1 MSNILDSISNEFT
14 NIESIRKRLIQAKKI
29 QLHSGI
35 DGFDSPETYGIYRH
49 TGGKALGV
57 VGKIFEPMNLDL
69 FLTSIVESAIA
80 AGLDLSKLTYNE
92 YCEGSKIVFDLQ
104 LQNFD
109 IPSPMVGDTLATKLQ
124 FKTGFDGLTKV
135 SLGFYTYR
143 LWCSNGAKSWQKDIG
158 LSYKNTANNH
168 AKSMLYTHEIM
179 KAISNVKDYH
189 NSLTTLLKTPVT
201 SKQVETFYHN
211 LTGVTLAEAKE
222 ISTRKRNIMDAI
234 NNSVAIEMQNTGA
247 NLFSL
252 LQGVTRYTTHEA
264 ANGSE
269 EKLMFT
275 SAAKTSD
282 LAHQLIFDMVNN

>member
-1 MSNILDSISNEFT
+1 MSNILDSISNEFK
-14 NIESIRKRLIQAKKI
+14 NIDAICERLFEPKKI
-29 QLHSGI
+29 QLHTGI
-35 DGFDSPETYGIYRH
+35 EGFESPKAYGIYRH
-49 TGGKALGV
+49 TGGDALGV
-57 VGKIFEPMNLDL
+57 VGDTYQPASPKL
-69 FLTSIVESAIA
+69 FLTNVVESAIS

-92 YCEGSKIVFDLQ
+92 YCGGSKISFDIPLQ
-104 LQNFD
+104 DFD

-252 LQGVTRYTTHEA
+252 LQGATRYTTHEA
-264 ANGSE
+264 ANGCE

>member
-1 MSNILDSISNEFT
+1 MSNILDSISNEFK
-14 NIESIRKRLIQAKKI
+14 NIDAIRERLFEPVK
-29 QLHSGI
+29 LGLNTGI
-35 DGFDSPETYGIYRH
+35 DGFKRPKAYGIYRH
-49 TGGKALGV
+49 TGGDALGV
-57 VGKIFEPMNLDL
+57 VGDTYQPASPKL
-69 FLTSIVESAIA
+69 FLTNVVESAIS

-92 YCEGSKIVFDLQ
+92 YCGGSKISFDIPLQ
-104 LQNFD
+104 DFD

-269 EKLMFT
+269 EKLMYA
-275 SAAKTSD
+275 SAGKTSD

>member
-1 MSNILDSISNEFT
+1 MSNILDSISNEFK
-14 NIESIRKRLIQAKKI
+14 NIDAIRERLFEPKKI
-29 QLHSGI
+29 QLHTGI
-35 DGFDSPETYGIYRH
+35 DGFESPETYGIYRH

-69 FLTSIVESAIA
+69 FLTSMVESAIA

-124 FKTGFDGLTKV
+124 FKTGFDGQTKV
-135 SLGFYTYR
+135 SLGFYAFR
-143 LWCSNGAKSWQKDIG
+143 LWCANGAKSWKKDID

-252 LQGVTRYTTHEA
+252 LQGATRYTTHEA

>member
-1 MSNILDSISNEFT
+1 MSNILDSISNEFK
-14 NIESIRKRLIQAKKI
+14 NIDAICERLFEPKKI
-29 QLHSGI
+29 QLHTGI
-35 DGFDSPETYGIYRH
+35 EGFESPKAYGIYRH
-49 TGGKALGV
+49 TGGDALGV
-57 VGKIFEPMNLDL
+57 VGDTYQPASPKL
-69 FLTSIVESAIA
+69 FLTNVVESAIS

-92 YCEGSKIVFDLQ
+92 YCGGSKISFDIPLQ
-104 LQNFD
+104 DFD

-269 EKLMFT
+269 EKLMYA
-275 SAAKTSD
+275 SASKTSD
-282 LAHQLIFDMVNN
+282 LAHQLIFEMAN

>member
-1 MSNILDSISNEFT
+1 MSNILDSISNEFK
-14 NIESIRKRLIQAKKI
+14 NIDEIRNRLIQPKKI

-35 DGFDSPETYGIYRH
+35 DGFNSPDAYGIYRH
-49 TGGKALGV
+49 TGGEALGV
-57 VGKIFEPMNLDL
+57 VGKQYEPADLDL
-69 FLTSIVESAIA
+69 FLTGIVESAIA
-80 AGLDLSKLTYNE
+80 TGLDLSKLTYNE
-92 YCEGSKIVFDLQ
+92 YCGGSKIIFDIPLQ
-104 LQNFD
+104 DFD

-135 SLGFYTYR
+135 SLGFYAYR
-143 LWCSNGAKSWQKDIG
+143 LWCANGAKSWKKDIG

-168 AKSMLYTHEIM
+168 AKSMVYTHEIL
-179 KAISNVKDYH
+179 KAIANVNEYQ
-189 NSLTTLLKTPVT
+189 NSLKTLIDTPVT
-201 SKQVETFYHN
+201 NAQAEEFYLK
-211 LTGVTLAEAKE
+211 LTGTNLKDAKE
-222 ISTRKRNIMDAI
+222 ISTRKRNILDAI

-269 EKLMFT
+269 EKLMFA

-282 LAHQLIFDMVNN
+282 LAHQLIFEMVGN

>member
-1 MSNILDSISNEFT
+1 MSILDSISNEFK
-14 NIESIRKRLIQAKKI
+14 NIDQIRERLIQPKKI

-35 DGFDSPETYGIYRH
+35 DGFDSPQTYGIYRH
-49 TGGKALGV
+49 TGGLPLGV

-92 YCEGSKIVFDLQ
+92 YCDGSKIVFDLP

-135 SLGFYTYR
+135 SLGFYAFR
-143 LWCSNGAKSWQKDIG
+143 LWCANGAKGWRKDID

-168 AKSMLYTHEIM
+168 AKTMAYSHEIL
-179 KAISNVKDYH
+179 KAIANVHEYQ
-189 NSLTTLLKTPVT
+189 NSLKTLIETPVT
-201 SKQVETFYHN
+201 NAQAEAFYLK
-211 LTGVTLAEAKE
+211 LTGTSLQDAKE
-222 ISTRKRNIMDAI
+222 ISTRRRNIMDAI
-234 NNSVAIEMQNTGA
+234 NASVAIEMQNTGA

-252 LQGVTRYTTHEA
+252 LQGATRYTTHDA

-269 EKLMFT
+269 EKLMFA

>member
-1 MSNILDSISNEFT
+1 MSILDSISNEFT
-14 NIESIRKRLIQAKKI
+14 NIEGIRNRLIQPKKI

-104 LQNFD
+104 LQDFD

-124 FKTGFDGLTKV
+124 FKTGFDGQTKV
-135 SLGFYTYR
+135 SLGFYAFR
-143 LWCSNGAKSWQKDIG
+143 LWCANGAKSWKKDID

-168 AKSMLYTHEIM
+168 AKSMLYTHEIT
-179 KAISNVKDYH
+179 KAISNVKDYQKA
-189 NSLTTLLKTPVT
+189 LTTLLKTPVT
-201 SKQVETFYHN
+201 SKQVDTFYQN
-211 LTGVTLAEAKE
+211 LTGVTLGEAKE

-252 LQGVTRYTTHEA
+252 LQGATRYTTHQA

>member
-1 MSNILDSISNEFT
+1 MSILDSISNEFT
-14 NIESIRKRLIQAKKI
+14 NIEGIRNRLIQPKKI

-124 FKTGFDGLTKV
+124 FKTGFDGQTKV
-135 SLGFYTYR
+135 SLGFYAFR
-143 LWCSNGAKSWQKDIG
+143 LWCANGAKSWKKDID

-168 AKSMLYTHEIM
+168 AKSMLYTHEIT
-179 KAISNVKDYH
+179 KAISNVTDYQ
-189 NSLTTLLKTPVT
+189 NSLAKLLKTPVT
-201 SKQVETFYHN
+201 PKQVETFYHN
-211 LTGVTLAEAKE
+211 LTGVTLGEAKE

-252 LQGVTRYTTHEA
+252 LQGATRYTTHEA
-264 ANGSE
+264 ANGCE

>member
-1 MSNILDSISNEFT
+1 MNILDSISNEFT
-14 NIESIRKRLIQAKKI
+14 NIEGIRNRLIQPKKI

-35 DGFDSPETYGIYRH
+35 DGFDSPQTYGIYRH
-49 TGGKALGV
+49 TGGLPLGV

-135 SLGFYTYR
+135 SLGFYAYR
-143 LWCSNGAKSWQKDIG
+143 LWCANGAKSWKKDID

-168 AKSMLYTHEIM
+168 AKSMLYTHEIT
-179 KAISNVKDYH
+179 KAISNVKDYQ
-189 NSLTTLLKTPVT
+189 NSLATLLKTPVT
-201 SKQVETFYHN
+201 SKQVDTFYHN

-252 LQGVTRYTTHEA
+252 LQGATRYTTHEA

-269 EKLMFT
+269 EKLMYA

-282 LAHQLIFDMVNN
+282 LAHQLIFEMVGN